1 MLLIIRNQTEQIVGD
16 DEVLKAV
23 IIDALKESR
32 YLFII
37 LVHAGAYDVATDRIL
52 LSKLINEVCFLFIL
66 F

>member
-1 MLLIIRNQTEQIVGD
+1 VLLIIRNQTEQIVGD

-52 LSKLINEVCFLFIL
+52 LS
-66 F
+66 